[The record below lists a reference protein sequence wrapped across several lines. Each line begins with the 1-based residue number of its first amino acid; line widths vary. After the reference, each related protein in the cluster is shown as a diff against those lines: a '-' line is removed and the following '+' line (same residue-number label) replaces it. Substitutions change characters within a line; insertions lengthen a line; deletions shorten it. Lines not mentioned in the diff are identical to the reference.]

1 MSDEPEHRNWLEL
14 PRDVTA
20 SIFSRLGAIDIL
32 RSVQNVCSL
41 WRNICKDPFMWRSI
55 DMRNLDDLHD
65 EDYDLMKI
73 CMHAV
78 DRSNGNLVDINI
90 ESFGTN
96 GLLAYIADRS
106 SGLRRLRI
114 AYCPSISDEGLSEA
128 AVKLTL
134 LEELEI
140 TYCCHYISADA
151 LEVVGR
157 CCPHLKSFKFNKKVY
172 MRPHIES
179 DEDAQVIAQ
188 NMHELRHLQ
197 LMGNRLTNSGLQ
209 AILDGCPHLQSLD
222 LRQCFNVVLRGD
234 LEKRCTERIKHL
246 WRPQDSTEG
255 FESDSTS
262 YDFGSPYEDYP
273 SGPSDIS
280 LIADDYYDYELGFS
294 DDNPYDSDD
303 FLEEYYFDQI

>member
-1 MSDEPEHRNWLEL
+1 MSDEPEQRNWLEL

-32 RSVQNVCSL
+32 KSVQNVCSL
-41 WRNICKDPFMWRSI
+41 WRNICKDPSMWRSI
-55 DMRNLDDLHD
+55 DMRNPGDL
-65 EDYDLMKI
+65 YDMDHVLEQM

-78 DRSNGNLVDINI
+78 DRSNGDLVDINI
-90 ESFGTN
+90 EYFGSDE
-96 GLLAYIADRS
+96 LLAYIADRS

-114 AYCPSISDEGLSEA
+114 ACCSCISDEGLREA
-128 AVKLTL
+128 ASKLTL

-140 TYCCHYISADA
+140 TYCCPYISADA

-157 CCPHLKSFKFNKKVY
+157 CCPRLKSFKFNKKVY

-197 LMGNRLTNSGLQ
+197 LLGNKLTNCGLQ

-222 LRQCFNVVLRGD
+222 LRQCFNVILRGD

-255 FESDSTS
+255 FEYDTTS

-280 LIADDYYDYELGFS
+280 LMSDDDYDYELEFS
-294 DDNPYDSDD
+294 DDYPYDYDD
-303 FLEEYYFDQI
+303 FFEEYYFDQI